1 MSRGKIWRSST
12 AGRRVAMI
20 GCPHWRQT
28 SSAAMSTAGGT
39 PAALAAKWATQT
51 IPIVFMGVGDPVG
64 SGLVSGLARPGGNLT
79 GISEMTTDLM
89 SKRLELLFEMVPQAT
104 VIALLVN
111 PNIAITE
118 GVIREV

>member
-28 SSAAMSTAGGT
+28 SSAAMS
-39 PAALAAKWATQT
+39 
-51 IPIVFMGVGDPVG
+51 M
-64 SGLVSGLARPGGNLT
+64 
-79 GISEMTTDLM
+79 
-89 SKRLELLFEMVPQAT
+89 RLELLFEMVPQAT

-118 GVIREV
+118 GVIREVQAAAGATGVQLPILKAGTESEIDAAFAALAELHAGGLVIGPDAFFCS